1 MVFGGGK
8 ACDTQENDTLA
19 VTTTCGIET
28 GSITNCGGAETTSTN
43 YITTIVCEY
52 EQKVKYICTVS
63 PNSTSPPLRTSSLL
77 EIKHYLKGA
86 AAAYE

>member
-19 VTTTCGIET
+19 VTTTRGIET
-28 GSITNCGGAETTSTN
+28 GSITNCGGAETISTN

-52 EQKVKYICTVS
+52 EKIHTYS
-63 PNSTSPPLRTSSLL
+63 STKLNITTLVH
-77 EIKHYLKGA
+77 KQFA
-86 AAAYE
+86 